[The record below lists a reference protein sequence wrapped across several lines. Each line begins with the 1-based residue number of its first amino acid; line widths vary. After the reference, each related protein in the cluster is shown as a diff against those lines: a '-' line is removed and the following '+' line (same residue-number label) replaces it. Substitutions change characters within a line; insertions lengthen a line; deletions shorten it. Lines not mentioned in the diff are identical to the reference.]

1 MASQAASAV
10 RCDVDADRDIDRI
23 DIVSIR
29 QAVGSP
35 ASGGND
41 PRDGDGDGRI
51 RRNDELLCALRC
63 TLTLCELVSGDG
75 GHANR
80 RPRARNDSARTAEN
94 TSVRINVIANDRD
107 PDGRLVA
114 KSVKIVTRPKHGRVR
129 NHRNGTVTYTP
140 VSGFTGRDRFRYRV
154 RDDDHARSRAARV
167 RIIVERGNHPPLA
180 DAGSDTNTTTAL
192 PVTLN
197 GSGSSD
203 PDGDALTFLWR
214 FLSVP
219 PPSTVTDASLANGN
233 SAAPHFTPDVDG
245 PYELALEASDG
256 AMSAVDTVIVTA
268 RAANV
273 PPNANAGPDA
283 NAVAGQLVNLDGRGS
298 TDPDNG
304 PAPPGFRWSFA
315 AVPPGSLLSDID
327 IAGASTALASFT
339 PDFAGDYRIS
349 LDVDDG
355 ADTGRDEVLISAA
368 LPNVAPNADAGADLV
383 VQLGAGAT
391 LDGAASN
398 DPDSGPTP
406 LSFQWTFVS
415 APVGSVLTD
424 DDFSGATTA
433 APSFTPDVAGFYVL
447 RLDVSDADLTDT
459 DQVMVKANVAPVAV
473 NDARTLVENTSLTE
487 PAPGVLGNDTDGN
500 NDVLTAVLDS
510 GPTNGTLTLNADG
523 SFTYTPSPGFEGP
536 ASFAY
541 HANDGSADSSPAT
554 VTITVTHANEAP
566 VLTAGA
572 TLNFS
577 EGDPA
582 TVIDATVTVN
592 DVDSVNLTGATV
604 QITGNYQTGADVLSF
619 VNTPPIS
626 GSFDVPSGT
635 LTLSGTDTLA
645 NYQSAL
651 RNVLYLNN
659 SNNPTTAARTVSWI
673 GNDGTDPSLPVTSTV
688 TVAAVNDGPT
698 ITAGGILAYTEGDSA
713 TAIDPLLTVI
723 DVDSINLTGAT
734 VQITANYQNVEDVLS
749 FTTIGPISGS
759 FDPPSG
765 TLTLSGTDTVAN
777 YEAALR
783 AVHYQNTSIGPNPAP
798 RTVSWNATD
807 GTTAS
812 NTATSTIT
820 IGVINDAPVAVD
832 DAMAVVEGGTA
843 IGLTVPPGAT
853 TVLFNDSDPD
863 SGQTL
868 TVTTTPTTAPTNGS
882 VILSA
887 NGTFSYT
894 HNGSET
900 LTDSF
905 VYEVCDNGSPVLCDT
920 ATVTIAIA
928 PGNDAPALDLD
939 ADDSAGANGVNYALS
954 FTEGAGAVTLSNGI
968 GITDPDD
975 TNLETAAVTLTN
987 PQDGTAEVLS
997 INSGLAT
1004 GFGITAT
1011 VAVSGDSIGLSGA
1024 ATLDQY
1030 RQVLETVQYNH
1041 TSNNPTVAP
1050 ARTITFTVN
1059 DGTVDSAVATATVT
1073 LNSINSAPSFT
1084 VGPDPTVDEDA
1095 GPQTVNPWATAIS
1108 DGDGGAQ
1115 PLTFNITNNTNA
1127 ALFSAV
1133 PAISATGVLT
1143 YTPAPNANGAATIT
1157 LTLSDNGSNTPPN
1170 VNTSAP
1176 QSFIIT
1182 VNAVND
1188 APSFTKGLDQ
1198 TVLEDAGAQSVSGWA
1213 TGLSVGPANESGQAI
1228 VGFNITDNTNT
1239 ALFSAGP
1246 AVSPS
1251 GDLTYTPAANTN
1263 GSATITLTLSDN
1275 GSNTA
1280 PNVST
1285 SATQT
1290 FVITVTTD
1298 NDAPVAVDDAMA
1310 VVEGGTAIGLTVP
1323 PGATTVLFNDSDPD
1337 SGQTLTVTTTP
1348 TTAPTNGSVI
1358 LSANGTFSYTHNGS
1372 ETLTDSFVYEVCDNG
1387 SPVLCDTATVTI
1399 AIAPGNDAPA
1409 LDLDAD
1415 DSAGANGVNYA
1426 LSFTEGAGAVTLSN
1440 GIGIT
1445 DPDDTNLETA
1455 AVTVTNPQDGTA
1467 EVLSINSG
1475 LATGFG
1481 ITATV
1486 AVSGDSIG
1494 LSGAATLDQY
1504 RQVLETVQYNHT
1516 SNNPTVAPA
1525 RTITFTVND
1534 GTVDSAVATATVTLN
1549 SINGAPSFTVGPDPT
1564 VNENA
1569 GPQIVSP
1576 WATAIDDGDDPPG
1589 VTQALTF
1596 NVTGNTNPSLFS
1608 AGPSVSPAGVLIYTP
1623 TANASGTANITLTL
1637 SDDGGTPGN
1646 PGTTPPRPRRASR
1659 SP

>member
-1 MASQAASAV
+1 M
-10 RCDVDADRDIDRI
+10 
-23 DIVSIR
+23 
-29 QAVGSP
+29 
-35 ASGGND
+35 
-41 PRDGDGDGRI
+41 
-51 RRNDELLCALRC
+51 
-63 TLTLCELVSGDG
+63 
-75 GHANR
+75 
-80 RPRARNDSARTAEN
+80 
-94 TSVRINVIANDRD
+94 IANDRD

-114 KSVKIVTRPKHGRVR
+114 KSIKIVTRPKHGRVR

-140 VSGFTGRDRFRYRV
+140 ASGFTGQDRFRYRV
-154 RDDDHARSRAARV
+154 RDNDHARSRAARV

-233 SAAPHFTPDVDG
+233 SAAPRFTPDVDG
-245 PYELALEASDG
+245 AYELALEASDG

-298 TDPDNG
+298 ADPDNG

-327 IAGASTALASFT
+327 IAGANTALASFT

-368 LPNVAPNADAGADLV
+368 LPNVAPNADAGTDLV
-383 VQLGAGAT
+383 VQLSAGAT

-415 APVGSVLTD
+415 VPAGSGLTD
-424 DDFSGATTA
+424 DDLSGATTA

-447 RLDVSDADLTDT
+447 RLDVSDGDLTDT

-473 NDARTLVENTSLTE
+473 DDARTLVENTSLTE

-536 ASFAY
+536 ASFTY

-554 VTITVTHANEAP
+554 VAITITHANEAP

-659 SNNPTTAARTVSWI
+659 SNNPTTAARTVNWI

-698 ITAGGILAYTEGDSA
+698 ITAGGTLAYTEGGPA
-713 TAIDPLLTVI
+713 TDIDPLLTVT
-723 DVDSINLTGAT
+723 DPDSANITSAT
-734 VQITANYQNVEDVLS
+734 VQITVNYQSVEDVLS

-783 AVHYQNTSIGPNPAP
+783 AVRYQNTSIGPNPAP

-820 IGVINDAPVAVD
+820 IGVINDSPVAVD

-920 ATVTIAIA
+920 ATVAIAIA

-1011 VAVSGDSIGLSGA
+1011 VAVSGDSIGLSGT

-1108 DGDGGAQ
+1108 DGDGGGQ

-1170 VNTSAP
+1170 VNTSAS

-1198 TVLEDAGAQSVSGWA
+1198 TVLEDAGAQTVIRGRR
-1213 TGLSVGPANESGQAI
+1213 
-1228 VGFNITDNTNT
+1228 
-1239 ALFSAGP
+1239 
-1246 AVSPS
+1246 
-1251 GDLTYTPAANTN
+1251 
-1263 GSATITLTLSDN
+1263 GSARGQRMN
-1275 GSNTA
+1275 
-1280 PNVST
+1280 
-1285 SATQT
+1285 
-1290 FVITVTTD
+1290 
-1298 NDAPVAVDDAMA
+1298 PV
-1310 VVEGGTAIGLTVP
+1310 
-1323 PGATTVLFNDSDPD
+1323 
-1337 SGQTLTVTTTP
+1337 
-1348 TTAPTNGSVI
+1348 
-1358 LSANGTFSYTHNGS
+1358 
-1372 ETLTDSFVYEVCDNG
+1372 
-1387 SPVLCDTATVTI
+1387 
-1399 AIAPGNDAPA
+1399 
-1409 LDLDAD
+1409 
-1415 DSAGANGVNYA
+1415 
-1426 LSFTEGAGAVTLSN
+1426 
-1440 GIGIT
+1440 
-1445 DPDDTNLETA
+1445 
-1455 AVTVTNPQDGTA
+1455 
-1467 EVLSINSG
+1467 
-1475 LATGFG
+1475 
-1481 ITATV
+1481 
-1486 AVSGDSIG
+1486 
-1494 LSGAATLDQY
+1494 
-1504 RQVLETVQYNHT
+1504 
-1516 SNNPTVAPA
+1516 
-1525 RTITFTVND
+1525 
-1534 GTVDSAVATATVTLN
+1534 
-1549 SINGAPSFTVGPDPT
+1549 
-1564 VNENA
+1564 
-1569 GPQIVSP
+1569 
-1576 WATAIDDGDDPPG
+1576 
-1589 VTQALTF
+1589 
-1596 NVTGNTNPSLFS
+1596 
-1608 AGPSVSPAGVLIYTP
+1608 
-1623 TANASGTANITLTL
+1623 
-1637 SDDGGTPGN
+1637 
-1646 PGTTPPRPRRASR
+1646 RR
-1659 SP
+1659 